1 MTKISLREYLKFCGF
16 RCCQVKSKS
25 LLLKCP
31 SSIQIYR
38 TLSIRGATN
47 SGRVE
52 ALMFSEKLFPVFRVR
67 LRSTNSDIAGMYDS
81 KIGSHLVDRHLVGT
95 VFN

>member
-1 MTKISLREYLKFCGF
+1 MTKISLQEYLKFCGF
-16 RCCQVKSKS
+16 RCCKVHSKS

-31 SSIQIYR
+31 SFIQIYL
-38 TLSIRGATN
+38 TLCISATN
-47 SGRVE
+47 SVRVE
-52 ALMFSEKLFPVFRVR
+52 ALMFSEKVFPVFRVR